1 MGIDRA
7 LAHQAEALVNGE
19 IAARRWEQFVRPG
32 DFLEVFGDMRLD
44 PHVRVLGSQ
53 LAGAAQLRIGAT
65 GREPRGDG
73 IAQAVLAVPAD
84 DQRFGIDQ
92 RLLGLVAHAV
102 RAVPV
107 LQYLAG
113 DQAQAAL
120 LRLAH
125 QGIDRGWM
133 RGTECQRRGHPVPQ
147 QLVEKEDGR
156 FGGMCRVDKAR
167 LVRKSVVLQPGQQA
181 LRWRADHVG
190 LRKVDVQVDEARRE
204 DAPRQMLDRH
214 ARIVG
219 RQRGIGAHG
228 PHHLLALGIGPD
240 HQQSVLFIKSGTV
253 VGKTQD
259 GGAEGFHC
267 FAILP

>member
-19 IAARRWEQFVRPG
+19 IAAHRREQLVGPG

-44 PHVRVLGSQ
+44 PDVRVLGGQ

-65 GREPRGDG
+65 GREPRRDR
-73 IAQAVLAVPAD
+73 IAQAVLAVPAG

-107 LQYLAG
+107 LQHLAG

-125 QGIDRGWM
+125 QGVDRGWM
-133 RGTECQRRGHPVPQ
+133 RGAEGQRRGHPVAQ
-147 QLVEKEDGR
+147 QLVEKEGGR
-156 FGGMCRVDKAR
+156 FGGVRRVDEAR
-167 LVRKSVVLQPGQQA
+167 LVRKGVVLQPGQQPCG
-181 LRWRADHVG
+181 RRADHVG

-204 DAPRQMLDRH
+204 DAPRQVLHRH
-214 ARIVG
+214 AGIVG
-219 RQRGIGAHG
+219 RQRGISAHR
-228 PHHLLALGIGPD
+228 PHHLLARRIRAD
-240 HQQSVLFIKSGTV
+240 HQQSVLFIAGGAV

-259 GGAEGFHC
+259 GGAEGFHH